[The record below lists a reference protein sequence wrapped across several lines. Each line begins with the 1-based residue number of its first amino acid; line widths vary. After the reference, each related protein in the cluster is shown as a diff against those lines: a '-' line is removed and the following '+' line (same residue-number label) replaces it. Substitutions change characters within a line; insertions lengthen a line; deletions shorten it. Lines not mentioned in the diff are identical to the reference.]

1 MDAPMNEIIKNIIH
15 IDKSAVQLR
24 EKLNKEIAER
34 KQRTNSE
41 IEKLRENILGKELQ
55 RIDEM
60 EKEEIHGAELE
71 AEKIKIEAKE
81 KSDEMY
87 NKFLSVKDGLI
98 KEMFNDIISQ

>member
-55 RIDEM
+55 RIDET

-71 AEKIKIEAKE
+71 AEKIKIEAKK

-98 KEMFNDIISQ
+98 KEMFNDIISK

>member
-60 EKEEIHGAELE
+60 EKEGIHGAELE